1 MEFLLR
7 LLAVVLVCLTSL
19 SSGAASDLN
28 ATVAAIQTKLHLL
41 DVEVQNKNDET
52 QDLKKLVRGLSA
64 DMEEQKNK
72 TSDLEARVTR
82 LENL

>member
-7 LLAVVLVCLTSL
+7 ILAVVLVCHTSL
-19 SSGAASDLN
+19 FSGAASDLN

-64 DMEEQKNK
+64 DMDEQKNK